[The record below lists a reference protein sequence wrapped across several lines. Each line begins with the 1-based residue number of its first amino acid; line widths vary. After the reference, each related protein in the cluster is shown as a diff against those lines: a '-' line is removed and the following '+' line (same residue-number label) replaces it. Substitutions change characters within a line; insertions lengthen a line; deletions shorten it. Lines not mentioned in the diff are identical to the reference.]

1 VAKPTYIRRPKFRQP
16 LKLLVP
22 VYPLGLAE
30 EPAFGEE
37 AAEEMDAAREKRRG
51 LWPLVE
57 SANGALAK
65 AEGGAT

>member
-1 VAKPTYIRRPKFRQP
+1 
-16 LKLLVP
+16 LLVP
-22 VYPLGLAE
+22 VYRLGLAE
-30 EPAFGEE
+30 ERAFGEA

-57 SANGALAK
+57 SADKLPEK